1 MGGLAPPV
9 RLALGSQHPT
19 KRAAV
24 ERVAPHFWPSWELV
38 CVAVPSGV
46 RAQPLSD
53 EETVAGALARARAA
67 RSETDADFG
76 IGLES
81 GVAPGPLGRWYVV
94 SWAVVVD
101 REERLGI
108 GGAERFPLP
117 DQLAQRVLAGL
128 DLATALTVTF
138 GTASRERGAVAVLT
152 RGRRDRVEL
161 LAIALL
167 HALCDLE
174 RQRNDSLHV
183 ARSSTAPGGK

>member
-138 GTASRERGAVAVLT
+138 GTASRESGAVAVLT

-174 RQRNDSLHV
+174 QQRSDSLHV
-183 ARSSTAPGGK
+183 ARSSIAPGGK